1 MLHELI
7 AILSEYPYAISNV
20 PPPISLLSAIE
31 TEVNVGAVVSSTVD
45 DTGSTRDAVLL
56 FVGLSVVPLKRAIAA
71 V

>member
-1 MLHELI
+1 M
-7 AILSEYPYAISNV
+7 SEYSYVISNV

-31 TEVNVGAVVSSTVD
+31 TEVNVGAVVSSAAD

>member
-31 TEVNVGAVVSSTVD
+31 TEVNVGAVSSAAD

-56 FVGLSVVPLKRAIAA
+56 FVGFSVVPLKRAIAA